1 MPKGMYRGVSL
12 SKELI
17 DAIEQFIEHNKQAGY
32 SSLAD
37 FVSDSCRRRLE
48 DLGAMPPTLSLMH
61 INVQEGGND
70 VVLWDA
76 KLKSSVEVKFSSKE
90 VRCLHCKSIGCYHVH
105 FALELPEVKE
115 EFERRRK
122 LGLQVPDVIT

>member
-12 SKELI
+12 SKALI
-17 DAIEQFIEHNKQAGY
+17 DAIEQFIEHNKQGGY

-61 INVQEGGND
+61 INVQDGGND

-76 KLKSSVEVKFSSKE
+76 KLKSSVEVEFSSKE
-90 VRCLHCKSIGCYHVH
+90 VRCLSCKSKGCYHVH